1 MIITLLV
8 YNIQWDTEEE
18 SDIEA
23 VKHLPEKMEVE
34 VDLSDQEGWTELNHQ
49 ICNQLS
55 DETGWCVLGY
65 ELKGYD
71 SMLKSKQA

>member
-1 MIITLLV
+1 MIITLLA

-23 VKHLPEKMEVE
+23 IKDLPERVEVE
-34 VDLSDQEGWTELNHQ
+34 VNLSDQEGWTELNHQ

-65 ELKGYD
+65 QLKGYEPT
-71 SMLKSKQA
+71 LEK